1 MPFFSNNK
9 KYVVVLLFFLFCMTG
24 FINAQPVAT
33 RSDITIKSL
42 ANVNNTTVRIK
53 YDPVT
58 KHMYILDDNGNIQR
72 VDLNSNGSANLIT
85 LYTSS
90 DHGLTQPLGMTFGR
104 DGTMYL
110 VGIEISDTNNSY
122 GVGTIVKGVPDTLG
136 SENRTWSVLA
146 KTVPYTFGH
155 VYNHKMNAL
164 IVDTS
169 GQYLLLNSGASTD
182 HGEERE
188 GHREVG
194 LTSII
199 LKLPVNGNNI
209 LLQNDREWLRT
220 NGYLFSEGTR
230 NTFDFAYS
238 ANGDLFG
245 PENSDDRDDPE
256 ELNWLREGHHYGFP
270 WRIGGDNTPQQY
282 YPYDPHT
289 DPLLSPNAWG
299 GGAGMLYQTY
309 SNDSTY
315 PARPDS
321 ITFTEP
327 IPSVGPDADR
337 FRDTTTG
344 NVQDASDLGK
354 TITTFTPHRS
364 IDGIVFD
371 RDSVLAGDL
380 CGGAFVVAFSNSG
393 LITALGDTSMDL
405 LHISLTKKDSNY
417 TAKVTRLVSGFNSPL
432 GIEMLGNKLY
442 VVETGLQYPA
452 NPSPKLWEITLPE
465 KAATEVD
472 KGNNIIPAS
481 YKLEQNFPNPF
492 NPSTTIKYSVQ
503 KEGLVKITLYDV
515 LGREVTTLV
524 NEVKPVGH
532 YEVNFNASNLTSG
545 VYFYRMQAGNFVQ
558 AKKMILMK

>member
-9 KYVVVLLFFLFCMTG
+9 KYVVVLVFFLFCITG
-24 FINAQPVAT
+24 LINAQPVPR
-33 RSDITIKSL
+33 RSDITIKSI
-42 ANVNNTTVRIK
+42 ANVNSTTVRIK

-58 KHMYILDDNGNIQR
+58 KHMYILSDDGDIQR
-72 VDLNSNGSANLIT
+72 VDLNSRGSASLTT

-90 DHGLTQPLGMTFGR
+90 DHGLTQPLGMTFGK

-122 GVGTIVKGVPDTLG
+122 GVGTVVKGVPDTLG
-136 SENRTWSVLA
+136 SENRTWSILA

-169 GQYLLLNSGASTD
+169 GQYLLLNSGACTD

-194 LTSII
+194 LTDII

-220 NGYLFSEGTR
+220 NGYLFAEGTR
-230 NTFDFAYS
+230 NIFDFAYS

-245 PENSDDRDDPE
+245 PDNSDDRDDPE

-299 GGAGMLYQTY
+299 GGPGMLYQTY

-364 IDGIVFD
+364 VDGIVFD
-371 RDSVLAGDL
+371 RDSILAGDL
-380 CGGAFVVAFSNSG
+380 CGGAFVVSFSNNS

-417 TAKVTRLVSGFNSPL
+417 TAKITRLISGFNSPL

-442 VVETGLQYPA
+442 VVETGLQYPP

-465 KAATEVD
+465 KGTTGIRTD
-472 KGNNIIPAS
+472 KNEIPAS

-492 NPSTTIKYSVQ
+492 NPSTTIKYSVH
-503 KEGLVKITLYDV
+503 KEGLVKIILYDV
-515 LGREVTTLV
+515 LGREVTSLV
-524 NEVKPVGH
+524 NEVKPVGN

>member
-1 MPFFSNNK
+1 MPFLSNK
-9 KYVVVLLFFLFCMTG
+9 LEYVVVLLFFLFFMSG
-24 FINAQPVAT
+24 FINAQPVPK
-33 RSDITIKSL
+33 RPDITIKSIT
-42 ANVNNTTVRIK
+42 NVNSTTVRIK

-58 KHMYILDDNGNIQR
+58 KHMYILSDDGDIQR
-72 VDLNSNGSANLIT
+72 VDLNDNGSANLTT
-85 LYTSS
+85 LYRTADYS
-90 DHGLTQPLGMTFGR
+90 LTQPLGMTFGK

-122 GVGTIVKGVPDTLG
+122 GVGTIVKGTPDTLG
-136 SENRTWSVLA
+136 SQNRTWSILA

-169 GQYLLLNSGASTD
+169 GQYLLLNSGACTD

-220 NGYLFSEGTR
+220 NGYLFAEGIR

-270 WRIGGDNTPQQY
+270 WRIGGDNTSQQY
-282 YPYDPHT
+282 HPYDPYT

-309 SNDSTY
+309 SNDPTY
-315 PARPDS
+315 PQKPDS

-344 NVQDASDLGK
+344 NVQDASELGK
-354 TITTFTPHRS
+354 MITTFTPHRS
-364 IDGIVFD
+364 IDAIVFD
-371 RDSVLAGDL
+371 RDSILAGDL
-380 CGGAFVVAFSNSG
+380 CGGAFVVAFSNSA
-393 LITALGDTSMDL
+393 LITALGDTSQDL
-405 LHISLTKKDSNY
+405 LHISLTKNDTDY
-417 TAKVTRLVSGFNSPL
+417 TAKVTKLISGSDSPL

-465 KAATEVD
+465 KTATGISRD
-472 KGNNIIPAS
+472 INIIPAS
-481 YKLEQNFPNPF
+481 YKLEQNSPNPF
-492 NPSTTIKYSVQ
+492 HPSTTINYSVQ
-503 KEGLVKITLYDV
+503 KEGLVKIIY
-515 LGREVTTLV
+515 
-524 NEVKPVGH
+524 
-532 YEVNFNASNLTSG
+532 
-545 VYFYRMQAGNFVQ
+545 
-558 AKKMILMK
+558 MICLEEK

>member
-9 KYVVVLLFFLFCMTG
+9 KYVVVLVFFLFCITG
-24 FINAQPVAT
+24 LINAQPVPR
-33 RSDITIKSL
+33 RSDITIKSI
-42 ANVNNTTVRIK
+42 ASVNGTTVRIK

-58 KHMYILDDNGNIQR
+58 KHMYILSDDGDIQR
-72 VDLNSNGSANLIT
+72 VDLNSRGSASLTT

-90 DHGLTQPLGMTFGR
+90 DHGLTQPLGMTFGK

-122 GVGTIVKGVPDTLG
+122 GVGTVVKGVPDTLG
-136 SENRTWSVLA
+136 SENRTWSILA

-169 GQYLLLNSGASTD
+169 GQYLLLNSGACTD

-194 LTSII
+194 LTDII

-220 NGYLFSEGTR
+220 NGYLFAEGTR
-230 NTFDFAYS
+230 NIFDFAYS

-245 PENSDDRDDPE
+245 PDNSDDRDDPE

-299 GGAGMLYQTY
+299 GGPGMLYQTY

-364 IDGIVFD
+364 VDGIVFD
-371 RDSVLAGDL
+371 RDSILAGDL
-380 CGGAFVVAFSNSG
+380 CGGAFVVSFSNNS

-417 TAKVTRLVSGFNSPL
+417 TAKITRLISGFNSPL

-442 VVETGLQYPA
+442 VVETGLQYPP

-465 KAATEVD
+465 KGTTGIRTD
-472 KGNNIIPAS
+472 KNVIPAS

-492 NPSTTIKYSVQ
+492 NPSTTIKYSVH
-503 KEGLVKITLYDV
+503 KEGLVKIILYDV
-515 LGREVTTLV
+515 LGREVTSLV
-524 NEVKPVGH
+524 NEVKPVGN
-532 YEVNFNASNLTSG
+532 YEVNFSASNLTSG
-545 VYFYRMQAGNFVQ
+545 VYFYRMQAGNFIQV
-558 AKKMILMK
+558 KKMILMK

>member
-9 KYVVVLLFFLFCMTG
+9 KYVVVLVFFLFCITG
-24 FINAQPVAT
+24 LINAQPVPR
-33 RSDITIKSL
+33 RSDITIKSI
-42 ANVNNTTVRIK
+42 ANVNSTTVRIK

-58 KHMYILDDNGNIQR
+58 KHMYILSDNGDIQR
-72 VDLNSNGSANLIT
+72 VDLNSRGSASLTT

-90 DHGLTQPLGMTFGR
+90 DHGLTQPLGMTFGK

-122 GVGTIVKGVPDTLG
+122 GVGTVVKGVPDTLG
-136 SENRTWSVLA
+136 SENRTWSILA

-169 GQYLLLNSGASTD
+169 GQYLLLNSGACTD

-194 LTSII
+194 LTDII

-220 NGYLFSEGTR
+220 NGYLFAEGTR
-230 NTFDFAYS
+230 NIFDFAYS

-245 PENSDDRDDPE
+245 PDNSDDRDDPE

-299 GGAGMLYQTY
+299 GGPGMLYQTY

-364 IDGIVFD
+364 VDGIVFD
-371 RDSVLAGDL
+371 RDSILAGDL
-380 CGGAFVVAFSNSG
+380 CGGAFVVSFSNNS

-417 TAKVTRLVSGFNSPL
+417 TAKITRLISGFNSPL

-442 VVETGLQYPA
+442 VVETGLQYPP

-465 KAATEVD
+465 KGTTGIRTD
-472 KGNNIIPAS
+472 KNVIPAS

-492 NPSTTIKYSVQ
+492 NPSTTIKYSVH

-515 LGREVTTLV
+515 LGREVTSLV
-524 NEVKPVGH
+524 NEVKPVGN

-545 VYFYRMQAGNFVQ
+545 VYFYRMQAGSFIQV
-558 AKKMILMK
+558 KKMILMK

>member
-1 MPFFSNNK
+1 MPFLSNRIE
-9 KYVVVLLFFLFCMTG
+9 YVFVLLFLLFCMSG
-24 FINAQPVAT
+24 FINAQPVP
-33 RSDITIKSL
+33 RRPDITIKSI
-42 ANVNNTTVRIK
+42 ANVSSTTVRIK

-58 KHMYILDDNGNIQR
+58 KHMYILSDDGDIQR
-72 VDLNSNGSANLIT
+72 VDLNDNGSANLTT
-85 LYTSS
+85 LYRTADYS
-90 DHGLTQPLGMTFGR
+90 LTQPLGMTFGK

-122 GVGTIVKGVPDTLG
+122 GVGTIVKGTPDTLG
-136 SENRTWSVLA
+136 SQNRTWSILA

-169 GQYLLLNSGASTD
+169 GQYLLLNSGACTD

-220 NGYLFSEGTR
+220 NGYLFAEGIR

-282 YPYDPHT
+282 HPYDPYT

-309 SNDSTY
+309 SNDPTY
-315 PARPDS
+315 PQKPDS

-344 NVQDASDLGK
+344 NVLDASELGK
-354 TITTFTPHRS
+354 MITTFTPHRS
-364 IDGIVFD
+364 IDAIAFD
-371 RDSVLAGDL
+371 RDSILAGDL
-380 CGGAFVVAFSNSG
+380 CGGAFVVAFSNSA
-393 LITALGDTSMDL
+393 LITALGDTSQDL
-405 LHISLTKKDSNY
+405 LHISLSMNDTDY
-417 TAKVTRLVSGFNSPL
+417 TAKVTRLISGFNSPL

-465 KAATEVD
+465 KTATGISRD
-472 KGNNIIPAS
+472 INIIPAS
-481 YKLEQNFPNPF
+481 YKLGQNFPNPF
-492 NPSTTIKYSVQ
+492 NPSTTINYSVQ
-503 KEGLVKITLYDV
+503 KEGLVKITLYDM
-515 LGREVTTLV
+515 LGREVMTLV
-524 NEVKPVGH
+524 NEVKPVGN
-532 YEVNFNASNLTSG
+532 YGVNFYAGNLASG
-545 VYFYRMQAGNFVQ
+545 VYFYRMRAGNFIQ